1 MMEQLKTSN
10 PVSRRDAFI
19 NLHWKIIHCIVYR
32 PTTWSVA
39 SYGFALTNFRG
50 WTLDIY
56 IGKRL
61 LVVRLLDKDQ

>member
-1 MMEQLKTSN
+1 MEQLKTSN
-10 PVSRRDAFI
+10 ILHRKDTFI
-19 NLHWKIIHCIVYR
+19 NLHWKTIHFIVYR